1 MKTPTLKRKKGQED
15 AAAGEVLADG
25 AAPGSAPAAS
35 GFKLPAGRGRRGRS
49 YGVDIDGN
57 VVRVVELLDNAV
69 VSYGTY
75 QGHSVEDAFRKFL
88 ATKPNGDVTVAWMG
102 PNMHVVRTPIP
113 NVPPAALRVGVLDAI
128 DESLPLAPGSA
139 SIAARIFQGPD
150 GVAQAAVTAIE
161 RESVASLWNVIG
173 SATVGLVPAPLL
185 FINDGLFLGVRY
197 SDAQLMLVA
206 NGAILASRPLA
217 IGGLTTMFDRL
228 GGDPTRAAERFA
240 TVARGGTRLDPD
252 AAAVVDSY
260 SGSIGDEVRRTVDF
274 WARQGHAVPSEVYV
288 HGPGIVLPNLSGKL
302 LDAAL
307 FARPVAL
314 PEIAVDAIART
325 ERPTAYLALL
335 AAILDG
341 DAQPIA
347 DLADPRF
354 ADRARKK
361 KEALKRTV
369 KLVGGVGV
377 AVVGVLA
384 FILPYGWAK
393 GRNYLAQRD
402 LATAQKEFD
411 SYGPELAL
419 KAQTDAGVAAYND
432 ATLNEVAWNELFTAL
447 LSTAPDEKNPKWSA
461 IAVTREK
468 DQLNVAVSASQDGNS
483 LSDVASWVSAFE
495 RQGAKDPLPSS
506 SQVLVGPPSRIS
518 VTFRVPILMDPKDP
532 ITGRYLAGRTLTI
545 EKPAGTAEPAAPA
558 TKGSATTVKGSATTV
573 KGSATTVKGS
583 AATAKGSATTVKG
596 SAATAKGSATTVKG
610 SAATAKGSATST
622 TTAGGN

>member
-1 MKTPTLKRKKGQED
+1 MKTPTLKRKKGTDDAPEVAALD
-15 AAAGEVLADG
+15 AAAAIT
-25 AAPGSAPAAS
+25 APAPT

-49 YGVDIDGN
+49 FGVDIDGN

-88 ATKPNGDVTVAWMG
+88 STKPNGDVTVAWMG

-113 NVPPAALRVGVLDAI
+113 NVPAAALRVGVLDAI

-139 SIAARIFQGPD
+139 SIAARIFTGPD
-150 GVAQAAVTAIE
+150 GMPQAAVTAIE
-161 RESVASLWNVIG
+161 RDSVSSLWSVIG
-173 SATVGLVPAPLL
+173 AATVGLVPAPLL

-197 SDAQLMLVA
+197 SDAHLMLVS

-274 WARQGHAVPSEVYV
+274 WARQGHTVPSEVYV

-341 DAQPIA
+341 EAQPIA

-361 KEALKRTV
+361 KEALKRTI
-369 KLVGGVGV
+369 KLVGSVGI
-377 AVVGVLA
+377 AVIGVLS
-384 FILPYGWAK
+384 FVVPYGWAK
-393 GRNYLAQRD
+393 GRNYLAKRD
-402 LATAQKEFD
+402 LSAAEKEFK
-411 SYGPELAL
+411 SYEPELLL
-419 KAQTDAGVAAYND
+419 KDEAEAGVAAYNT
-432 ATLNEVAWNELFTAL
+432 ATANEVAWNEVYKAILATAPPELNPSFESVAISHDGAL
-447 LSTAPDEKNPKWSA
+447 LKLT
-461 IAVTREK
+461 I
-468 DQLNVAVSASQDGNS
+468 SASQDGKEIA
-483 LSDVASWVSAFE
+483 DVASWITAFE
-495 RQGAKDPLPSS
+495 NQGSPKAWPASTTLIE
-506 SQVLVGPPSRIS
+506 GPPKRIA
-518 VTFRVPILMDPKDP
+518 VTINAPILMDLKDP
-532 ITGRYLAGRTLTI
+532 ITGRYLANRTLVI
-545 EKPAGTAEPAAPA
+545 EKPSGAAAPTDA
-558 TKGSATTVKGSATTV
+558 AAPDAKPTTTIKGGAKAGSTVAPKG
-573 KGSATTVKGS
+573 
-583 AATAKGSATTVKG
+583 
-596 SAATAKGSATTVKG
+596 
-610 SAATAKGSATST
+610 TST
-622 TTAGGN
+622 TKAGGK